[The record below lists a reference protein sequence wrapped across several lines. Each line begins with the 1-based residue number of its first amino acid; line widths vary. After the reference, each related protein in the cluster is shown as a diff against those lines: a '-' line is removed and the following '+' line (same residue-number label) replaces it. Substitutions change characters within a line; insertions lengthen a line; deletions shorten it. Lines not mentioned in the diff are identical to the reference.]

1 MKRNTFQDIINKEN
15 EFRIVKIQIFVS
27 FSILMDIEIKVGDKN
42 VDINNVKFQKMVF
55 LYNALDNGW
64 SIKKRKDSY
73 IFTKNHEGKKEV
85 FDESYLAIFMKDNA
99 NINNILS

>member
-1 MKRNTFQDIINKEN
+1 
-15 EFRIVKIQIFVS
+15 
-27 FSILMDIEIKVGDKN
+27 MDIEIKIQGTTADALE
-42 VDINNVKFQKMVF
+42 INRIKFQKMLF

-73 IFTKNHEGKKEV
+73 IFTKSHEGKKEV
-85 FDESYLAIFMKDNA
+85 FEESYLSIFMKDNM